1 MPDTQPSQ
9 TDVVA
14 SLAAAKDAARQAYS
28 IALAINPDDEN
39 LSKLYDAW
47 MAAETIW
54 STAELHALNADAVV
68 AKAQADLDAATKE
81 INNNLATLKDIAQW
95 VKLLDGLVNLAT
107 AVGKFFV

>member
-1 MPDTQPSQ
+1 MPNTQPSQ
-9 TDVVA
+9 ADVVA
-14 SLAAAKDAARQAYS
+14 SLAAAKDAAEQAYS
-28 IALAINPDDEN
+28 IALAANPNAD